1 MRHIQSRPSLAL
13 PHPHLTNSIT
23 IKPMDRP
30 RRRRPAKL
38 ACPEFSSNIQ
48 NLQLED
54 ICVESPST
62 LARILSSCKALSSCQ
77 ICLRDDQSLG
87 KPAKYWAKIL
97 TALGHH
103 SDTLRKLS
111 IRSYRTFMS
120 GISSAVEIPRL
131 KGFRKLHRLEVLEV
145 PWRMLMGKP
154 GASADYEAM
163 ETCIPRDDW
172 KGHAMMCNVVP
183 PSLRSLR
190 CYIRAWREPES
201 FYDSTFMSVLPTR
214 PQESGGLRSFTVVY
228 DR

>member
-1 MRHIQSRPSLAL
+1 
-13 PHPHLTNSIT
+13 
-23 IKPMDRP
+23 
-30 RRRRPAKL
+30 
-38 ACPEFSSNIQ
+38 
-48 NLQLED
+48 
-54 ICVESPST
+54 
-62 LARILSSCKALSSCQ
+62 
-77 ICLRDDQSLG
+77 
-87 KPAKYWAKIL
+87 
-97 TALGHH
+97 
-103 SDTLRKLS
+103 
-111 IRSYRTFMS
+111 
-120 GISSAVEIPRL
+120 
-131 KGFRKLHRLEVLEV
+131 
-145 PWRMLMGKP
+145 MGKP